1 MLERAF
7 WYSVFLG
14 ISLSAFLA
22 VFRKVRPDQ
31 KRLQDRFLF
40 FLLRY
45 GLPAA
50 VLQFVF
56 VWIFVSLFLEK

>member
-1 MLERAF
+1 MLVRAF

-22 VFRKVRPDQ
+22 VFRNVSPEHKG
-31 KRLQDRFLF
+31 LQDRFLY

-50 VLQFVF
+50 ALQFIF
-56 VWIFVSLFLEK
+56 VWIYALFFS

>member
-1 MLERAF
+1 MLGRAF
-7 WYSVFLG
+7 WHSLFMG
-14 ISLSAFLA
+14 ISLSAFLS
-22 VFRKVRPDQ
+22 VFWKVRADY
-31 KRLQDRFLF
+31 KGFQDRFLF

-56 VWIFVSLFLEK
+56 VWIFVPLFLEK

>member
-1 MLERAF
+1 MLGRAF

-22 VFRKVRPDQ
+22 VFRNARPDQ
-31 KRLQDRFLF
+31 TGMQDRFLF

-50 VLQFVF
+50 ALQFVF
-56 VWIFVSLFLEK
+56 VWIYALFFS

>member
-22 VFRKVRPDQ
+22 VFRNVRPDQ
-31 KRLQDRFLF
+31 NGLQDRFLF

-50 VLQFVF
+50 ALQFVF
-56 VWIFVSLFLEK
+56 VWIYALFFS